1 VRDIRNLARVDLEL
15 PADGIAIVG
24 DNGQGKTNVLEAI
37 AYLHL
42 LRSVRGARD
51 TDVVR
56 FGARGG
62 SITGEAVRS
71 DRPAAGATR
80 TVTVGFDRQGRRKRV
95 TIDGAPA
102 ERLSDGFG
110 AVPSV
115 AIAPTDVD
123 LVRGGPE
130 ERRRYLDIVLATTSP
145 AYLAALQRYRAA
157 LVRRNAVLREMARR
171 TGVRGGAGAEDAA
184 AVWEPQLAEAGAI
197 VRGAR
202 LAWVARWEGELARLT
217 AVIGERG
224 AVAMRYAARARDDG
238 TGTGTGAGAGAAV
251 AVAALREALADEL
264 RMSRATDVRRGMTHS
279 GPHRDD
285 LLLTIDGRA
294 LQAFGSSGQQRT
306 VAIALRVLE
315 ARTMRVDSGRS
326 PVLLLD
332 DPFAELDEG
341 RARAVLQLVRGSAED
356 RGQVILV
363 VPRADDIPAALD
375 GLDRWRISGGVL
387 ERSA

>member
-1 VRDIRNLARVDLEL
+1 VVRDIRNLARVDLAL

-51 TDVVR
+51 ADVVR
-56 FGARGG
+56 FGAGGG
-62 SITGEAVRS
+62 SITGEAVVS
-71 DRPAAGATR
+71 GGSAPGAAR

-95 TIDGAPA
+95 TIDGATP

-115 AIAPTDVD
+115 AIAPSDVD

-130 ERRRYLDIVLATTSP
+130 ARRRFLDIVLATTSP
-145 AYLAALQRYRAA
+145 SYLAALQRYRAA
-157 LVRRNAVLREMARR
+157 LVRRNAVLRDGARR
-171 TGVRGGAGAEDAA
+171 GGPGPGAAVEDAA
-184 AVWEPQLAEAGAI
+184 AVWEPQLAEAGAVI
-197 VRGAR
+197 RGAR
-202 LAWVARWEGELARLT
+202 LAWIARWEGDLARLT
-217 AVIGERG
+217 LAIGERG
-224 AVAMRYAARARDDG
+224 VVTLRYVARTRGGVADVAPAA
-238 TGTGTGAGAGAAV
+238 TVPT
-251 AVAALREALADEL
+251 LREALAGEL
-264 RMSRATDVRRGMTHS
+264 GASRAADVRRGMTQP

-285 LLLTIDGRA
+285 LLLRIDGRA

-315 ARTMRVDSGRS
+315 ARTMRADSGRS

-341 RARAVLQLVRGSAED
+341 RARAVLQLVRGGSED
-356 RGQVILV
+356 RGQVVLV
-363 VPRADDIPAALD
+363 VPRATDIPAALD
-375 GLDRWRISGGVL
+375 GLDRWRITEGVL